1 MTTLPERGHG
11 SLAVNAPG
19 AHQEQGQVRTPEDIT
34 IRPLFSR
41 ADYDACVALQEE
53 TWGEGFNER
62 VPSGILK
69 LSQQLGGVASG
80 AFDVADRLAGFVFGM
95 SGVMNGRVAHW
106 SDMLAVRADAR
117 DRGIGEALKWHQRE
131 LLLQRGIYEVYWTF
145 DPLEARNAW
154 LNFSR
159 LGAVASKY
167 VRNFYDASDS
177 PLHRGLATDRL
188 IVTWILD
195 SERVRSRSTSEGPP
209 GPDPAIAC
217 APIVNPGADS
227 ASAPE
232 SVSLRREIDAEA
244 IRIAIPANLQRIK
257 RTALGVALQWQASV
271 REAFEHYFALGYEVT
286 DVVRDGDARSYVLR
300 RR

>member
-1 MTTLPERGHG
+1 M
-11 SLAVNAPG
+11 NAPN
-19 AHQEQGQVRTPEDIT
+19 AEEKQGTIRTPDDIS

-41 ADYDACVALQEE
+41 ADYDACVALQEA
-53 TWGEGFNER
+53 TWGAGFNER

-80 AFDVADRLAGFVFGM
+80 AFDVTGRLAGFVFGM

-106 SDMLAVRADAR
+106 SDMLAVRPDAR

-159 LGAVASKY
+159 LGAIANKY

-195 SERVRSRSTSEGPP
+195 SERVKSRSRWEDPV
-209 GPDPAIAC
+209 GPDPAIGG
-217 APIVNPGADS
+217 APIVNPSTDS
-227 ASAPE
+227 ANAPE
-232 SVSLRREIDAEA
+232 TASLRREIDVEV
-244 IRIAIPANLQRIK
+244 IRIAIPANLQDIK
-257 RTALGVALQWQASV
+257 RSALGVAAQWQASV

-286 DVVRDGDARSYVLR
+286 DLVREGDLRSYVLR
-300 RR
+300 RRR